1 MRKLFIRGFIF
12 LLGIG
17 LTSLAITSSASANH
31 QEQVLGVANAQT
43 LSIPPTAEGPG
54 FLLPDSPIFFL
65 DRLKQEVRLLLAF
78 TPEQKAKIH
87 NAVAGERLA
96 ELQIMLA
103 KNNVGGVRIALL
115 GVADN
120 LKEASNDIAN
130 AKLTGR
136 SISLLAKSVNDSIK
150 EKQKAL
156 SFLEKEAKGEIKA
169 QVQAAKESLKVS
181 KVKIEDN
188 LPADLLIN
196 EMEEDLRLEID
207 DNISKAAHSATGIN
221 RAIDVL
227 TRLAS
232 EAAAKNQPR
241 RYEALIHAIQVKNLV
256 SEFQNASTKLQK
268 TAPASQ
274 RGEPTPTP
282 TPGKTPTK

>member
-1 MRKLFIRGFIF
+1 VRKLFIQGLIF
-12 LLGIG
+12 LLSVSS
-17 LTSLAITSSASANH
+17 TSLIAANSASANH
-31 QEQVLGVANAQT
+31 LEEVLGVESMPV

-65 DRLKQEVRLLLAF
+65 DRLKQEFRLLLAF

-96 ELQIMLA
+96 ELQLMLA
-103 KNNVGGVRIALL
+103 KNNVHGVRIALL

-156 SFLEKEAKGEIKA
+156 SVLEKDAKGEIKA

-232 EAAAKNQPR
+232 EAAAKNQPA

-256 SEFQNASTKLQK
+256 NEFQDASEKLQK
-268 TAPASQ
+268 AAPASQ

-282 TPGKTPTK
+282 GSTR